1 MPYFFQ
7 AMPDAKFRVRDVVAT
22 ESRVVTRWTATST
35 LTGPGFLGVEP
46 KAQKVEFDGID
57 IWSVRNGRLHEHW
70 DQFDWPRV
78 FVQLGVRDMPAPF
91 YGVASQPYSR

>member
-1 MPYFFQ
+1 
-7 AMPDAKFRVRDVVAT
+7 MPDAKFRVRDVVAT